1 MLGTHAIWMH
11 SMVCHLG
18 TLITPLAPQH
28 HVRCRS
34 HRRRFKPELRII
46 GILVGFDVWQRNV
59 RKRVFLLQGGG
70 AHLKLGRHGLLLCA
84 CVFLSEKDR
93 ETERTR
99 EGGGEG
105 WTWSARQMECTRRRW
120 QSCASAMHMLL
131 HTPVIEFWT
140 YAPDAHHQHIIL
152 ITQAHL
158 RVERLCLRLHRHV
171 GARLGLRRRGPSV
184 NHRGMR
190 KVRRE
195 D

>member
-99 EGGGEG
+99 EGGGQG
-105 WTWSARQMECTRRRW
+105 VDVVSTRPRGE
-120 QSCASAMHMLL
+120 S
-131 HTPVIEFWT
+131 VGIET
-140 YAPDAHHQHIIL
+140 
-152 ITQAHL
+152 
-158 RVERLCLRLHRHV
+158 
-171 GARLGLRRRGPSV
+171 S
-184 NHRGMR
+184 
-190 KVRRE
+190 VRR
-195 D
+195 